1 MRNGETRCLGPK
13 RRRDVWRLVA
23 WKFVSYIQYDY
34 FSGRDELR
42 LAFIPCV
49 SLFVHVFLVVRSYS
63 LHVSNCVTD
72 CATSFPPLSWPRRK
86 VQCKHGCLRCSLL
99 GVDWINEI
107 FIASFT
113 TMWIEA
119 TMMCSRRLDDRAYVL
134 FFSIPLSVGL
144 TWHGSCW

>member
-1 MRNGETRCLGPK
+1 MEKRGALGRSGVEMFHLASGLEICVQNHSMIIFQAGTSWDLSFP
-13 RRRDVWRLVA
+13 
-23 WKFVSYIQYDY
+23 FV
-34 FSGRDELR
+34 R
-42 LAFIPCV
+42 V
-49 SLFVHVFLVVRSYS
+49 FVHVFLVVRSYS

-86 VQCKHGCLRCSLL
+86 VQCKYWCLRCSLL
-99 GVDWINEI
+99 GVDWIDEI
-107 FIASFT
+107 FTGSFT
-113 TMWIEA
+113 TMRIEA